1 MTEKKKITVKDVLR
15 GPTGPGPS
23 KLLRGFFELVQSVKC
38 SLIHRVRTERL
49 NWSLFPQAV
58 RILNEAAARLPD
70 RVQL

>member
-23 KLLRGFFELVQSVKC
+23 KLLRGLFVLVQSVKC
-38 SLIHRVRTERL
+38 SLIHRVRTDRL
-49 NWSLFPQAV
+49 NWSLFPQAI